1 MSLQEDRRIRMK
13 NIRNKLICLTAVLC
27 LVLSA
32 AVPSFAVGR
41 IEKGSIKAVDSDFDA
56 LKQYAEEF
64 LSDAYYPFTGAR
76 NEYHPDVVALAN
88 KTYAECMEIINS
100 ATKAS
105 DIGGFVDLGGG
116 WIFLDFN
123 ETILNGIMTIEDL
136 GTYPRDVYNG
146 QSDIKAIRK
155 KVIKKLDKYA
165 KKAKSKDYNDYNRDM
180 LNLSK
185 KKAYKAAKGITS
197 LTGYMKS
204 GEAVNEYIDCIKYN
218 KNYKNIDL
226 KELRKSVL
234 RDKSFYLY
242 EYFDPEQP
250 AYSKKALKSVIC
262 AGQACLDGRVKT
274 EKVPAALK
282 KEIKGFTKK
291 AKKCE
296 SVDRICRLWNA
307 LDDRITK
314 ESSAGTED
322 EYTNSDY
329 LRLSNKMYTRF
340 YDEYKRSDYTSSGWD
355 ELKEILEKYDEKL
368 LYAESMAEA
377 EKLYKKCFAKLKK
390 VPKK

>member
-1 MSLQEDRRIRMK
+1 MK
-13 NIRNKLICLTAVLC
+13 NIRNKLICLAAALC

-32 AVPSFAVGR
+32 TAPSFAAGT
-41 IEKGSIKAVDSDFDA
+41 IERGSMKAVDSDLSA

-64 LSDAYYPFTGAR
+64 LADAYYPFTGAR

-88 KTYAECMEIINS
+88 STYAECMEIINS

-146 QSDIKAIRK
+146 PSDIKAIRK
-155 KVIKKLDKYA
+155 KVIRKLNKYA

-291 AKKCE
+291 AKKYE
-296 SVDRICRLWNA
+296 SVDRIYRLWNV
-307 LDDRITK
+307 LDDRITN
-314 ESSAGTED
+314 EASAGADE
-322 EYTNSDY
+322 EYTYSDY
-329 LRLSNKMYTRF
+329 TRISNRMYTRF
-340 YDEYKRSDYTSSGWD
+340 YDKYKRSDYTSSGWD

-368 LYAESMAEA
+368 LYAESMEKA
-377 EKLYKKCFAKLKK
+377 EKLYKKCFAKLKD

>member
-1 MSLQEDRRIRMK
+1 
-13 NIRNKLICLTAVLC
+13 
-27 LVLSA
+27 
-32 AVPSFAVGR
+32 
-41 IEKGSIKAVDSDFDA
+41 
-56 LKQYAEEF
+56 
-64 LSDAYYPFTGAR
+64 
-76 NEYHPDVVALAN
+76 
-88 KTYAECMEIINS
+88 
-100 ATKAS
+100 
-105 DIGGFVDLGGG
+105 
-116 WIFLDFN
+116 
-123 ETILNGIMTIEDL
+123 MTIEDL

>member
-1 MSLQEDRRIRMK
+1 M
-13 NIRNKLICLTAVLC
+13 ICLAAVLC
-27 LVLSA
+27 LILSSA
-32 AVPSFAVGR
+32 APSFAAGR
-41 IEKGSIKAVDSDFDA
+41 VENGSTKAAESELSA
-56 LKQYAEEF
+56 MRQYAEEF
-64 LSDAYYPFTGAR
+64 LAEAYDPFTKAR
-76 NEYHPDVVALAN
+76 NEYHPDVKALAN
-88 KTYAECMEIINS
+88 STYAECMEIINS

-234 RDKSFYLY
+234 GDKSFYLY

-314 ESSAGTED
+314 ESSAGAED

-355 ELKEILEKYDEKL
+355 ELKEILEKYDGKL
-368 LYAESMAEA
+368 MFAESMAEA
-377 EKLYKKCFAKLKK
+377 EKLYKKCFAKLKD

>member
-1 MSLQEDRRIRMK
+1 MK
-13 NIRNKLICLTAVLC
+13 NIRNKLICLAAALC
-27 LVLSA
+27 LVVSA

-41 IEKGSIKAVDSDFDA
+41 IERGSIKAVDSDLSA

-64 LSDAYYPFTGAR
+64 LADAYSPFAGAR

-88 KTYAECMEIINS
+88 KAYAECMEIINS
-100 ATKAS
+100 ATETS
-105 DIGGFVDLGGG
+105 DIGSFVDLGGG

-123 ETILNGIMTIEDL
+123 EPVLNGIETIEDL

-146 QSDIKAIRK
+146 PSDIKAIRK
-155 KVIKKLDKYA
+155 KLIKKLNKYA
-165 KKAKSKDYNDYNRDM
+165 KKAKLKDYNDYNRDM
-180 LNLSK
+180 LNISK
-185 KKAYKAAKGITS
+185 KKAYKAAKGIDS
-197 LTGYMKS
+197 LAGYSKS
-204 GEAVNEYIDCIKYN
+204 TEAVIEYIDCIKYN
-218 KNYKNIDL
+218 KSCKNIDL
-226 KELRKSVL
+226 KDLRKSVL
-234 RDKSFYLY
+234 KDKSFNLY
-242 EYFDPEQP
+242 DYFDTGHP

-296 SVDRICRLWNA
+296 SIDRICRLWSG

-314 ESSAGTED
+314 EASVSADE

-329 LRLSNKMYTRF
+329 LRISNKMYTRF

-368 LYAESMAEA
+368 IYAESMAEA

>member
-13 NIRNKLICLTAVLC
+13 NIRNKLICLAAALC
-27 LVLSA
+27 LVVSA

-41 IEKGSIKAVDSDFDA
+41 IERGSIKAVDSDLSA

-64 LSDAYYPFTGAR
+64 LADAYSPFAGAR
-76 NEYHPDVVALAN
+76 NEYHPDVIALAN
-88 KTYAECMEIINS
+88 KAYAECMEIINS
-100 ATKAS
+100 ATKTS
-105 DIGGFVDLGGG
+105 DIGSFVDLGGG

-123 ETILNGIMTIEDL
+123 DPILNGIMTIEDL

-146 QSDIKAIRK
+146 PSDIKAIRK

-180 LNLSK
+180 LNISR
-185 KKAYKAAKGITS
+185 KKAYKAAKGIDS
-197 LTGYMKS
+197 LAGYSKS
-204 GEAVNEYIDCIKYN
+204 TEPVNAYVDCIKYN
-218 KNYKNIDL
+218 KSCKDIDL
-226 KELRKSVL
+226 KDLRKSVL
-234 RDKSFYLY
+234 KDKSFNLY
-242 EYFDPEQP
+242 DYFDTGYA

-291 AKKCE
+291 AKKYE
-296 SVDRICRLWNA
+296 SVDRICRLWNG

-314 ESSAGTED
+314 EASVSADE
-322 EYTNSDY
+322 EYTTSDY
-329 LRLSNKMYTRF
+329 TRISNRMYTRF
-340 YDEYKRSDYTSSGWD
+340 YEKYKSSDYTSSGWD

-377 EKLYKKCFAKLKK
+377 EKLYKKCFAKLKD